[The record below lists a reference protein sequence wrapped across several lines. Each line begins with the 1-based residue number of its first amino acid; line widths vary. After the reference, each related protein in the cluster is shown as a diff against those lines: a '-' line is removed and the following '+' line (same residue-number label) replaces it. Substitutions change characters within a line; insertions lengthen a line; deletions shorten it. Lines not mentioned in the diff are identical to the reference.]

1 MSRHRVD
8 LNLLRV
14 FEAVLLSRSVSAAG
28 RELGVTP
35 SAVSHALG
43 RLRQAL
49 DDDLF
54 VPGEGGMAP
63 TPRAVELSRGIRDG
77 LALIDGAISVRPF
90 DPAKSVRTFR
100 IAATEYGAITLVAPL
115 VERLA
120 VAAPEVELRIF
131 PLARLDVARHL
142 DDGRLDMLIGW
153 FSDLPERIRRKA
165 LVEDRE
171 AVVVRPGHPLTRAPV
186 TLERI
191 FDFPFLVVELTG
203 TDEQTAEG
211 FLDDRGIWRRVW
223 IDRLL
228 IESGIDKGDLVGH
241 VAVSVP
247 YYSAVAPML
256 AVSDMVA
263 TVPYHLARR
272 YADEGRLAMI
282 DLPYEPL
289 AAQAEVVWHQR
300 SDNDAG
306 MQWLL
311 AELSGVTPGGSVESA
326 QK

>member
-1 MSRHRVD
+1 MTRHRVD

-14 FEAVLLSRSVSAAG
+14 FEAVLHNRSVSAAG

-49 DDDLF
+49 GDDLF
-54 VPGEGGMAP
+54 VPENGRMEP
-63 TPRAVELSRGIRDG
+63 TARAVELSRGIRDG
-77 LALIDGAISVRPF
+77 LALIDGAISIRPF
-90 DPAKSVRTFR
+90 VAAESVRTFR
-100 IAATEYGAITLVAPL
+100 IAATEYGAITLLAPL

-120 VAAPEVELRIF
+120 VAAPEIELRVV
-131 PLARLDVARHL
+131 PLGRLDVVRQL
-142 DDGRLDMLIGW
+142 DDGRLDMVIGW
-153 FSDLPERIRRKA
+153 FGDMPERTRRKA

-171 AVVVRPGHPLTRAPV
+171 AVVVRPGHPLTREQV

-191 FDFPFLVVELTG
+191 FAFPFLVVELTG
-203 TDEQTAEG
+203 TEEQAVEG
-211 FLDDRGIWRRVW
+211 FLDDRGVWRRVW

-228 IESGIDKGDLVGH
+228 IESGIEKGDLVGH

-247 YYSAVAPML
+247 YYAAVAPML

-263 TVPYHLARR
+263 TLPQRLAER
-272 YADEGRLAMI
+272 AVAEGRLAMLE
-282 DLPYEPL
+282 LPYEPL

-300 SDNDAG
+300 SDSDAG

-311 AELSGVTPGGSVESA
+311 AELASGAPD
-326 QK
+326 